1 MKTTFNFLTIAVC
14 LSTMTVTKAQVTTPA
29 DIKGSPYLDEAY
41 VEAEI
46 SFANNTRTVPARY
59 NAYKDLIEYK
69 QNGVA
74 LVLDPAPTIKRVQ
87 LGEESFVVEKY
98 EADGKMKTGYFEM
111 IDSGK
116 VSLYAKKEV
125 RYIPP
130 RKGAAMDGK
139 DLPAEFRRTP
149 DTFYLKVGDGK
160 LEEIRNIK
168 SMIALFPDKQDE
180 LSKFVKKEKI
190 STRNED
196 ELRQLMKYYNEL

>member
-1 MKTTFNFLTIAVC
+1 MKTTFNILAIALC
-14 LSTMTVTKAQVTTPA
+14 LSTVTVTKAQVAAPA
-29 DIKGSPYLDEAY
+29 DVKGSPYLDEAY

-46 SFANNTRTVPARY
+46 SFANNTRTVTARY

-87 LGEESFVVEKY
+87 LGEENFVVEKY
-98 EADGKMKTGYFEM
+98 EADGKTKTGYFEM

-125 RYIPP
+125 RYIPA
-130 RKGAAMDGK
+130 RKGASMDGK

-149 DTFYLKVGDGK
+149 DTYYLKVGDGK
-160 LEEIRNIK
+160 LEEIKNIK

-180 LSKFVKKEKI
+180 LSKFAKKEKI
-190 STRNED
+190 STRD
-196 ELRQLMKYYNEL
+196 EAELLQLMKYYNEL